1 MYLLC
6 WKEVEYDVED
16 VEGSPADKE
25 HQGDQEKEDVGS
37 FPPGLL
43 SSLPIQI
50 LQLVQVL
57 RTQIFFKP
65 FQINIASQ
73 IAKTMPKSI

>member
-6 WKEVEYDVED
+6 WEEVEYDVED

-57 RTQIFFKP
+57 RTQIFLSLFK
-65 FQINIASQ
+65 
-73 IAKTMPKSI
+73 

>member
-1 MYLLC
+1 MYLLR
-6 WKEVEYDVED
+6 WEEVEYDVED

-65 FQINIASQ
+65 FQINNASQ
-73 IAKTMPKSI
+73 IAKTLPKSI